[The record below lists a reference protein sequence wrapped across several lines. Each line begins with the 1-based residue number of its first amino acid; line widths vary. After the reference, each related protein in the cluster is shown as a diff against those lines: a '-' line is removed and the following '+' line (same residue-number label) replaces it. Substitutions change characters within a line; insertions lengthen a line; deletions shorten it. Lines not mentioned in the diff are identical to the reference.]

1 MISGMADFICGI
13 FFTFSRTE
21 SSNPIPSEVIV
32 RSALPVIDS
41 MFSSIDLRV
50 ASFNKSM
57 DKKSEI
63 PNATPKNV
71 RKVLKGFMRR

>member
-1 MISGMADFICGI
+1 M
-13 FFTFSRTE
+13 
-21 SSNPIPSEVIV
+21 
-32 RSALPVIDS
+32 DS